1 VIHRLYVNNFR
12 CLENF
17 DLPLKGMSSAL
28 LMGGNGSGKST
39 VLHVLEILQRIAR
52 GENRTGR
59 LLQPE
64 DFSYGR
70 FDAPMRFEIEVFL
83 QERLY
88 LYTLALELPEKFK
101 ELRILEEALSVDG
114 QAVYTRK
121 EAEVSLFR
129 RSPNSEDTARFLVDW
144 HLAALPLIQ
153 ASPDTESV
161 RIFRT
166 WLAHTVLLVPI
177 PSLMTGESGGETLEP
192 ERDGSNFA
200 EWFTGLLSR
209 YPSSYTSVERS
220 LRQVM
225 PDIKDLL
232 NRPVSDNVKS
242 LAVRFREQNE
252 DRARNAELTV
262 RFKNLSD
269 GEKCFFICAVILA
282 ANESY
287 GPLFCFWDEPD
298 SHLSLSEVGHF
309 ILSLR
314 RAFGNSGQL
323 LTTSHHPEAIRRF
336 SDENTLLLFRRSHL
350 EPTSVRRLDEISFDG
365 DLVEALIRGD
375 IPAYGD

>member
-1 VIHRLYVNNFR
+1 MIHRLYVNNFR

-52 GENRTGR
+52 GENRTGH

-166 WLAHTVLLVPI
+166 WLAHTVLLAPI

>member
-1 VIHRLYVNNFR
+1 MIHRLYVNNFR

-129 RSPNSEDTARFLVDW
+129 RSPNSADTARFLVDW

-242 LAVRFREQNE
+242 LAVRFGKQNE
-252 DRARNAELTV
+252 DRARNAELSV

>member
-1 VIHRLYVNNFR
+1 MIHRLYVNNFR

-70 FDAPMRFEIEVFL
+70 FEAPMRFELEVFL

-129 RSPNSEDTARFLVDW
+129 RSPNSADTARFLVDW

-166 WLAHTVLLVPI
+166 WLAHTVLLAPI

-220 LRQVM
+220 LRRVM

-242 LAVRFREQNE
+242 LAVRFRKQNE
-252 DRARNAELTV
+252 DRVRNAELSV

>member
-1 VIHRLYVNNFR
+1 MIHRLYVNNFR

-166 WLAHTVLLVPI
+166 WLAHTVLLAPI

-242 LAVRFREQNE
+242 LAVRFGKQNE
-252 DRARNAELTV
+252 DRARNAELSV

>member
-1 VIHRLYVNNFR
+1 MIHRLYVNNFR

-39 VLHVLEILQRIAR
+39 VLHALEILQRIAR

-166 WLAHTVLLVPI
+166 WLAHTVLLAPI

-200 EWFTGLLSR
+200 EWLTGLLSR

-242 LAVRFREQNE
+242 LAVRFRKQNE

>member
-1 VIHRLYVNNFR
+1 MIHRLYVNNFR

-375 IPAYGD
+375 IPTYGD

>member
-375 IPAYGD
+375 IPTYGD

>member
-1 VIHRLYVNNFR
+1 MIHRLYVNNFR

-166 WLAHTVLLVPI
+166 WLAHTVLLAPI

-242 LAVRFREQNE
+242 LAVRFRKQNE

>member
-1 VIHRLYVNNFR
+1 MIHRLYVNNFR

-52 GENRTGR
+52 GENRTGH

-64 DFSYGR
+64 DLSYGR

-129 RSPNSEDTARFLVDW
+129 RSPNSADTARFLVDW

-166 WLAHTVLLVPI
+166 WLAHTVLLAPI

>member
-1 VIHRLYVNNFR
+1 
-12 CLENF
+12 
-17 DLPLKGMSSAL
+17 
-28 LMGGNGSGKST
+28 
-39 VLHVLEILQRIAR
+39 
-52 GENRTGR
+52 
-59 LLQPE
+59 
-64 DFSYGR
+64 
-70 FDAPMRFEIEVFL
+70 
-83 QERLY
+83 
-88 LYTLALELPEKFK
+88 
-101 ELRILEEALSVDG
+101 
-114 QAVYTRK
+114 
-121 EAEVSLFR
+121 
-129 RSPNSEDTARFLVDW
+129 
-144 HLAALPLIQ
+144 
-153 ASPDTESV
+153 
-161 RIFRT
+161 
-166 WLAHTVLLVPI
+166 
-177 PSLMTGESGGETLEP
+177 MTGESGGETLEP

-242 LAVRFREQNE
+242 LAVRFGKQNE
-252 DRARNAELTV
+252 DRARNAELSV

>member
-1 VIHRLYVNNFR
+1 MIHRLYVNNFR